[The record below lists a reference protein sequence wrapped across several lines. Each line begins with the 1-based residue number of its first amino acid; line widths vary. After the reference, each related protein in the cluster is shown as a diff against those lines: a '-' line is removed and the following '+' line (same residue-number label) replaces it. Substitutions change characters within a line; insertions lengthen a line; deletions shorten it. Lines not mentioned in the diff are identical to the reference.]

1 MAEILVFSE
10 KDDLAFELVSK
21 GQEFGAALNMELA
34 AALLGDG
41 AGARACPE
49 LCRRADEY
57 FAYGADRVYVA
68 EHPALADFHAET
80 FAEALYQIAQQND
93 AQVLL
98 LASTKRG
105 KELAPRVAQKLGAG
119 CVTDA
124 TAVEVQGGNL
134 LVSRYALGGNTVA
147 AEFIKTPHKVIA
159 VMPRTF
165 ELGAKEARQGEVVTA
180 DLDLKGP
187 RTRIVGRQEKAGE
200 AVNLEEAEVLVCI
213 GRGLEKEEDLEIIE
227 ELARALGAEIGC
239 TKTLCTDYQWLA
251 EDRLV
256 GLSGKKTSP
265 RLVISVGISG
275 QIQYTV
281 GIRGARIAVAI
292 NKDSNAPIFA
302 LSDYGIV
309 GDLYQVVPKLL
320 EALQAA

>member
-21 GQEFGAALNMELA
+21 GRELGAALNVGVA
-34 AALLGDG
+34 AALLGEG
-41 AGARACPE
+41 AGARS
-49 LCRRADEY
+49 DEY

-68 EHPALADFHAET
+68 HHPALAHFHAEA
-80 FAEALYQIAQQND
+80 FAEALYQIAQKND

-105 KELAPRVAQKLGAG
+105 KELSPRVAQKLGAG
-119 CVTDA
+119 CVTDVS
-124 TAVEVQGGNL
+124 AVQVQDGNL

-147 AEFIKTPHKVIA
+147 SEFIKTPHKVIA
-159 VMPRTF
+159 VMPKTF
-165 ELGAKEARQGEVVTA
+165 ELGAKEARQGEVVTV
-180 DLDLKGP
+180 DLDLKEP
-187 RTRIVGRQEKAGE
+187 RTRIVERREKAGE

-213 GRGLEKEEDLEIIE
+213 GRGLEKKQDLGIIE

-239 TKTLCTDYQWLA
+239 TKTLCSDYQWLS

-265 RLVISVGISG
+265 RLVISIGISG

-292 NKDSNAPIFA
+292 NKDGQAPIFA

-309 GDLYQVVPKLL
+309 GDLHQVVPKLV
-320 EALQAA
+320 EALRAA

>member
-10 KDDLAFELVSK
+10 KDDLAFELLSK
-21 GQEFGAALNMELA
+21 GQEFGAALNMGLA
-34 AALLGDG
+34 AALLGEG
-41 AGARACPE
+41 ASA
-49 LCRRADEY
+49 RADEY

-68 EHPALADFHAET
+68 EHPALSDFHAET
-80 FAEALYQIAQQND
+80 FAEALHQIAQQNE

-105 KELAPRVAQKLGAG
+105 KELAPRLAQKLGAG

-124 TAVEVQGGNL
+124 TAVEVQDGNL
-134 LVSRYALGGNTVA
+134 LISRYALGGNTVA
-147 AEFIKTPHKVIA
+147 SELIKTPRQVIA
-159 VMPRTF
+159 VMPKTF
-165 ELGAKEARQGEVVTA
+165 ELEAKEARQGEVVPL
-180 DLDLKGP
+180 DLDLKEP
-187 RTRIVGRQEKAGE
+187 RTRIVERREKAGE

-213 GRGLEKEEDLEIIE
+213 GRGLEKKEDLGIVE

-265 RLVISVGISG
+265 RLVISIGISG

-292 NKDSNAPIFA
+292 NKDSNAPIFT

-309 GDLYQVVPKLL
+309 GDLYQVVPKLVEVL
-320 EALQAA
+320 RAG

>member
-21 GQEFGAALNMELA
+21 GKEFGAALNMGLA
-34 AALLGDG
+34 AALLGQG
-41 AGARACPE
+41 AN
-49 LCRRADEY
+49 ADEY

-68 EHPALADFHAET
+68 EHPALSDFHAEAA
-80 FAEALYQIAQQND
+80 AEALYQIAKQND

-119 CVTDA
+119 CITDA
-124 TAVEVQGGNL
+124 TAVEVQDGDL

-147 AEFIKTPHKVIA
+147 SEFIKTPHKVIS
-159 VMPRTF
+159 VMPKTF
-165 ELGAKEARQGEVVTA
+165 ELGAKEARQGEIVTA
-180 DLDLKGP
+180 DLDLKEP
-187 RTRIVGRQEKAGE
+187 RTRIVERREKAGE
-200 AVNLEEAEVLVCI
+200 AVNLEEAEGLVCI
-213 GRGLEKEEDLEIIE
+213 GRGLEKEEDLRIIE
-227 ELARALGAEIGC
+227 ELAGVLGAEIGC
-239 TKTLCTDYQWLA
+239 TRTLCTDYQWLS
-251 EDRLV
+251 EDRMV

-265 RLVISVGISG
+265 RLVISIGISG

-292 NKDSNAPIFA
+292 NKDGNAPIFD

-309 GDLYQVVPKLL
+309 GDLYQVVPKLS
-320 EALQAA
+320 EALQAS